1 MAGSHCIDSN
11 QTSTLPHCPQGV
23 EEVKRSVVAAACDG
37 GSPFRFNGMVGA
49 QRAQL
54 QSHHNFVELEER

>member
-1 MAGSHCIDSN
+1 MTGSHCIDSK

-23 EEVKRSVVAAACDG
+23 EEVKCSVVAAACDG
-37 GSPFRFNGMVGA
+37 GPPFRFNSMVGA

-54 QSHHNFVELEER
+54 QFHHNFVELEER